1 MSGLENQRL
10 INFLNQLLSNYFILY
25 VKLHRYHWYIKGTH
39 FFQLHEHFERL
50 YNETAEELDE
60 LAERIMMIGGKPLAT
75 MSMYLKQGTLEE
87 ANADDTE
94 SEIISQLIE
103 DFEKVTEEIREIGLS
118 LAFEQE
124 DEPTSD
130 LLIGQQARFEKEIWM
145 LYAYQSVD

>member
-1 MSGLENQRL
+1 MNGLENQRL

-50 YNETAEELDE
+50 YNETAAELDA

-94 SEIISQLIE
+94 SEIISQLIN
-103 DFEKVTEEIREIGLS
+103 DFEKVTEEIRELGLP

-130 LLIGQQARFEKEIWM
+130 LLVGQQARFEKEIWM
-145 LYAYQSVD
+145 LHAYQSVD